1 MICFTRIPLKD
12 FIKKH
17 NPQEPKKE
25 TIENFEKEINN
36 LLENAPKQDDEEF
49 QKNEINKFLKN
60 TYGYDC
66 NTYKKVDSAIYVD
79 GEVRVLIEVKALNN
93 RNEFPK
99 NRENPISKAFCQ
111 MVLYFLEE
119 IEKEKNNSLKHTIIC
134 NAHEFFLFDCKDLLF
149 LKEDKRIKDFYK
161 KCAKKEGTDSSKPK
175 FYKDLEQYLQED
187 FQGELR
193 YTHFNLSNYDP
204 KELPLIYQV
213 LSQEVLLK
221 QRKTLDANTL
231 NKDFYE
237 ELLYILGLEE
247 QNDKGKI
254 LIKPSRTQN
263 SLSAALKKKYEN
275 LDDEE
280 VMALLIA
287 WNNRILFLR
296 LLESLLISFKHFE
309 KPFLT
314 TENFK
319 DFNALNTLF
328 FEVLAK
334 KNSERSLN
342 KEDKILEK
350 IPYLNSSLFDQTPL
364 ELKGHEIRLLEN
376 KKLELY
382 QNSVL
387 KKHENYQE
395 KKELPLLKY
404 LFEFLRLY
412 KFTTTPK
419 DIKDNTDTSESRLIN
434 PSVLGLVF
442 EKLNGY
448 KEGSFYTPS
457 FITSYM
463 CKESITPIVLD
474 KFNAIYQWDCEN
486 LKALREK
493 IDRNFSNE
501 KAKEYLNTLLTLRI
515 CDPAVGSGHFLVSAL
530 NEMVL
535 IAYELGLIASLYRHE
550 LRLENDEII
559 IHHAQTGEIF
569 NYKKP
574 HSENDPH
581 HQIQKELFELKKDII
596 ENCLFGVDINPN
608 SCEITK
614 LRLWI
619 ELLKYSYYIF
629 EKGKNTNNLET
640 LPNIDINIKCANSLV
655 SRFAL
660 KDKALLKTE
669 KNKNLEYYIA
679 EYKELVKIYKDPK
692 ILESLT
698 RPIKD
703 SNAVRK
709 YAKERLYQELAQ
721 NPNKDFKKALNDRIE
736 KIKEAFKLTLEPPQ
750 KELKFKKFLKEHL
763 ELYGKSIL
771 EEANDNGLELEAL
784 ALEKKMAHEG
794 LFHDYTPYPKLDKTD
809 KVVGLEH
816 FNRYVLTSYKDL
828 QDENERY
835 ANALEWRFEFPEVL
849 NDEGDFLGF
858 DCIIGNPPYIRQEHI
873 KDLKPLLQKQYQ
885 DFYNSTADI
894 YTYFFA
900 LAYHLLKEKG
910 FNAFITSNKYARAKY
925 GAKLRELLLKK
936 TTLVSYM
943 ELNALKVFESA
954 AVDTSIMSFI
964 KQTPPKESDFEYYE
978 PTPND
983 KDDLKSTPHLPMKQ
997 NALST
1002 ESFIFANAT
1011 LLDLRD
1017 KIESVG
1023 TPLKDWDIQINYGIK
1038 TGANEA
1044 FIIPTE
1050 KREEILKNCDDAQK
1064 DERGMSERERTK
1076 ELIKPILR
1084 GKDIK
1089 RYSYE
1094 WADLWVIIAKFG
1106 SHEFLEVEYPT
1117 IYNHLLQYKDQLEQ
1131 RGQCRYSRGPQNS
1144 NKPYPGQH
1152 HWLELDNNPKDSYL
1166 QDFEKEKIVYGEIV
1180 QEPRFYLDNG
1190 ECELGVFYAE
1200 ATSFIL
1206 TGEHLRYLL
1215 GMLHSKL
1222 ITFAFKTFYAGG
1234 GLGESGY
1241 RYKKAFI
1248 ERLPIPQITEKNQEL
1263 ADKITDGAKQILA
1276 LKAKDPKA
1284 NTQGLEK
1291 EIDALVYQLYH
1302 LTDEEIKT
1310 IENGQ

>member
-1 MICFTRIPLKD
+1 MIRFTRILLKD
-12 FIKKH
+12 FIKKY
-17 NPQEPKKE
+17 NPPTPTKE
-25 TIENFEKEINN
+25 TIENFEKEIKS
-36 LLENAPKQDDEEF
+36 LLENAPRQDDEEF
-49 QKNEINKFLKN
+49 QKNEINSFLKN
-60 TYGYDC
+60 AYDYRC
-66 NTYKKVDSAIYVD
+66 NTNKKVDSAIYVD
-79 GEVRVLIEVKALNN
+79 GEVQVLIEVKALNKKT
-93 RNEFPK
+93 EFPK
-99 NRENPISKAFCQ
+99 NKENPLSKAFCQ

-119 IEKEKNNSLKHTIIC
+119 REKEKNNSLKHTIIC

-149 LKEDKRIKDFYK
+149 LNDDKRIKKFYK
-161 KCAKKEGTDSSKPK
+161 NYAQKEGTDSSKPK
-175 FYKDLEQYLQED
+175 FYEDLEQYLKED

-193 YTHFNLSNYDP
+193 YTYFNLNDDF

-221 QRKTLDANTL
+221 QKKTLDANTL

-247 QNDKGKI
+247 QNEKGKT
-254 LIKPSRTQN
+254 LIKPSRTKN
-263 SLSAALKKKYEN
+263 SLSDALKKKYEN

-334 KNSERSLN
+334 KNNERLSEI

-350 IPYLNSSLFDQTPL
+350 IPYLNSSLFDKTPL
-364 ELKGHEIRLLEN
+364 ELKGHEIKLLDN
-376 KKLELY
+376 KKLEIY
-382 QNSVL
+382 KNSVL
-387 KKHENYQE
+387 KKHEDYQ
-395 KKELPLLKY
+395 KQKDLKPLPLLKY

-412 KFTTTPK
+412 DFTTTPK
-419 DIKDNTDTSESRLIN
+419 DIKDNQNTSESRLIN

-463 CKESITPIVLD
+463 CKESITTIVLD
-474 KFNAIYQWDCEN
+474 KFNAIYQWDCKDLE
-486 LKALREK
+486 ALRGK

-501 KAKEYLNTLLTLRI
+501 KAKEYLQLLLTLRI

-530 NEMVL
+530 NEMVW

-559 IHHAQTGEIF
+559 VHTPEDKIF
-569 NYKKP
+569 KYTIP

-581 HQIQKELFELKKDII
+581 HHIQKELFELKKDII

-640 LPNIDINIKCANSLV
+640 LPNIDINIKCANSLI
-655 SRFAL
+655 SRFNLNDDL
-660 KDKALLKTE
+660 KKIPNIK
-669 KNKNLEYYIA
+669 KKIQ
-679 EYKELVKIYKDPK
+679 EYKDLVAQYKDPNPLYPLNKQDLINK
-692 ILESLT
+692 IQDLKNTFSLT
-698 RPIKD
+698 LKD
-703 SNAVRK
+703 PKTKA
-709 YAKERLYQELAQ
+709 ELE
-721 NPNKDFKKALNDRIE
+721 KAIE
-736 KIKEAFKLTLEPPQ
+736 KHITNYNDFALDDKSLLTGLNYFIPSLFGTPKLSPKEEEEAFAS
-750 KELKFKKFLKEHL
+750 
-763 ELYGKSIL
+763 YGRIR
-771 EEANDNGLELEAL
+771 AL
-784 ALEKKMAHEG
+784 RK
-794 LFHDYTPYPKLDKTD
+794 KLDD
-809 KVVGLEH
+809 ALSGGEYH
-816 FNRYVLTSYKDL
+816 
-828 QDENERY
+828 
-835 ANALEWRFEFPEVL
+835 NAFEWRFEFPEVL
-849 NDEGDFLGF
+849 DDEGNFLGF

-885 DFYNSTADI
+885 DFYNSSSDI

-900 LAYHLLKEKG
+900 LAFNLLKEKG

-925 GAKLRELLLKK
+925 GAKLREWLLKK

-954 AVDTSIMSFI
+954 TVDTSIIHFI
-964 KQTPPKESDFEYYE
+964 KQPPLKESVFKYYE
-978 PTPND
+978 PTEND
-983 KDDLKSTPHLPMKQ
+983 KENLKNTPSLLMKQ
-997 NALST
+997 NALQT
-1002 ESFIFANAT
+1002 ESFIFANTT

-1017 KIESVG
+1017 KMEQSG
-1023 TPLKDWDIQINYGIK
+1023 TPLKDWGIQIYRGIL
-1038 TGANEA
+1038 TGCNEA

-1050 KREEILKNCDDAQK
+1050 KRDEILKNCDDAQK
-1064 DERGMSERERTK
+1064 DEKGMSERERTI

-1094 WADLWVIIAKFG
+1094 WADLWVIFIPWHFPNTG
-1106 SHEFLEVEYPT
+1106 SPKSMEKNEKDFSIHYPI
-1117 IYNHLLQYKDQLEQ
+1117 IYAHLLSHKDELLKRNKDETGKRYEWYCLQ
-1131 RGQCRYSRGPQNS
+1131 R
-1144 NKPYPGQH
+1144 
-1152 HWLELDNNPKDSYL
+1152 WAASYL

-1190 ECELGVFYAE
+1190 ECELGYFYAE

-1248 ERLPIPQITEKNQEL
+1248 ERLPIPQITPKNQEL
-1263 ADKITDGAKQILA
+1263 AHKITDCAEQILQA
-1276 LKAKDPKA
+1276 KAKDPKA
-1284 NTQGLEK
+1284 NTQELEK

-1310 IENGQ
+1310 IEDGQ

>member
-1 MICFTRIPLKD
+1 MMSFTRIPLKD
-12 FIKKH
+12 FIKKY
-17 NPQEPKKE
+17 NPQTPTKE
-25 TIENFEKEINN
+25 TIEDFEKEINS
-36 LLENAPKQDDEEF
+36 LLENAKRQDDEEF

-66 NTYKKVDSAIYVD
+66 NTRKKVDSAIRVD
-79 GEVRVLIEVKALNN
+79 GEVQVLIEVKALNKKT
-93 RNEFPK
+93 EFPK
-99 NRENPISKAFCQ
+99 NRENPLSKAFCQ

-149 LKEDKRIKDFYK
+149 LKEDKRIKKFYDNY
-161 KCAKKEGTDSSKPK
+161 AKKEGTDSSKPK

-187 FQGELR
+187 FQGELP
-193 YTHFNLSNYDP
+193 YTHFNLSSYDP

-213 LSQEVLLK
+213 LSHEVLLK

-247 QNDKGKI
+247 KNEKGKT
-254 LIKPSRTQN
+254 LIKPSCTQN
-263 SLSAALKKKYEN
+263 SLSDALKKKYKN

-309 KPFLT
+309 NEKPFLT
-314 TENFK
+314 TENFN

-334 KNSERSLN
+334 KNSERSLK
-342 KEDKILEK
+342 KEDEILQK
-350 IPYLNSSLFDQTPL
+350 IPYLNSSLFDKTPL
-364 ELKGHEIRLLEN
+364 ELKGHEIKLLDN
-376 KKLELY
+376 KKLEIY
-382 QNSVL
+382 KNSVL
-387 KKHENYQE
+387 KKHEDYQ
-395 KKELPLLKY
+395 KQKDLPLLKY
-404 LFEFLRLY
+404 LFAFLRLY
-412 KFTTTPK
+412 DFTTTPK
-419 DIKDNTDTSESRLIN
+419 DIKDNQNTSESGLIN

-474 KFNAIYQWDCEN
+474 KFNATYQWDCEN

-535 IAYELGLIASLYRHE
+535 IAYELGLIASLHRYE

-559 IHHAQTGEIF
+559 IHYTPTGEIF

-574 HSENDPH
+574 HRENDPH

-640 LPNIDINIKCANSLV
+640 LPNIDINIKCANSLI
-655 SRFAL
+655 SRFNLNDDL
-660 KDKALLKTE
+660 KKIPNIKQ
-669 KNKNLEYYIA
+669 KIQ
-679 EYKELVKIYKDPK
+679 EYKDLVAQYKDPNPLYPLNKADLINK
-692 ILESLT
+692 IQDLKNTFSLT
-698 RPIKD
+698 LKD
-703 SNAVRK
+703 PKTKA
-709 YAKERLYQELAQ
+709 ELE
-721 NPNKDFKKALNDRIE
+721 KAIE
-736 KIKEAFKLTLEPPQ
+736 KHIKKYNFFALDDKSLLDGLDYFIPSLFGTLKLSPKEEEEAFAS
-750 KELKFKKFLKEHL
+750 
-763 ELYGKSIL
+763 YGRIR
-771 EEANDNGLELEAL
+771 AL
-784 ALEKKMAHEG
+784 RK
-794 LFHDYTPYPKLDKTD
+794 KLDD
-809 KVVGLEH
+809 ALSGGEYH
-816 FNRYVLTSYKDL
+816 
-828 QDENERY
+828 
-835 ANALEWRFEFPEVL
+835 NAFEWRFEFPEVL
-849 NDEGDFLGF
+849 DDEGDFSGF

-873 KDLKPLLQKQYQ
+873 KDLKPLLEKQYQ

-900 LAYHLLKEKG
+900 LALNLLKEKG

-954 AVDTSIMSFI
+954 TVDTSIIHFI
-964 KQTPPKESDFEYYE
+964 KQTPPKESGFKYYE

-983 KDDLKSTPHLPMKQ
+983 KDDLKNTPSLLMKQ

-1023 TPLKDWDIQINYGIK
+1023 TPLKDWDIQIYRGIL

-1050 KREEILKNCDDAQK
+1050 KRDEILKNCDDLQK

-1094 WADLWVIIAKFG
+1094 WADLWVINTHNGYTSAFKSKIPPIDIAKYPATKAHLDAHYDTIATRCDQG
-1106 SHEFLEVEYPT
+1106 DTPYHLRNCAYLE
-1117 IYNHLLQYKDQLEQ
+1117 
-1131 RGQCRYSRGPQNS
+1131 
-1144 NKPYPGQH
+1144 
-1152 HWLELDNNPKDSYL
+1152 
-1166 QDFEKEKIVYGEIV
+1166 DFEKEKIVYGEIV

-1190 ECELGVFYAE
+1190 ECELGYFYAE

-1206 TGEHLRYLL
+1206 TGEHLHYLL

-1263 ADKITDGAKQILA
+1263 ADKITDCAERILKA
-1276 LKAKDPKA
+1276 KAKDPKA

-1291 EIDALVYQLYH
+1291 EIDALVYQLYN
-1302 LTDEEIKT
+1302 LTDEEIKI
-1310 IENGQ
+1310 IEDGQ

>member
-1 MICFTRIPLKD
+1 MIRFTRILLKD
-12 FIKKH
+12 FIKKY
-17 NPQEPKKE
+17 NPQTPTTE
-25 TIENFEKEINN
+25 TIENFEKEINS
-36 LLENAPKQDDEEF
+36 LLENAPRQDDEEF
-49 QKNEINKFLKN
+49 QKNEINSFLKN
-60 TYGYDC
+60 TYGYHC
-66 NTYKKVDSAIYVD
+66 NTKEEVDSAIYVD
-79 GEVRVLIEVKALNN
+79 GEVQVLIEVKALDKKT
-93 RNEFPK
+93 EFPK
-99 NRENPISKAFCQ
+99 NKENPLSKAFCQ
-111 MVLYFLEE
+111 MVSYFLEE
-119 IEKEKNNSLKHTIIC
+119 RKNNSLKHTIIC

-149 LKEDKRIKDFYK
+149 LNDKRIEKFYK
-161 KCAKKEGTDSSKPK
+161 NYAQKEGTDSSKPR
-175 FYKDLEQYLQED
+175 FYEDLEQYLKED

-193 YTHFNLSNYDP
+193 YTYFNLNDDF

-221 QRKTLDANTL
+221 QKKTLDANTL

-247 QNDKGKI
+247 QNEKGKT

-263 SLSAALKKKYEN
+263 SLSDALKKQYKN

-296 LLESLLISFKHFE
+296 LLESLLISFNHF
-309 KPFLT
+309 KDKDRFLT
-314 TENFK
+314 TDNFKDKDRFLTTDNFK

-334 KNSERSLN
+334 KNSERLPEI

-350 IPYLNSSLFDQTPL
+350 IPYLNSSLFDKTPL
-364 ELKGHEIRLLEN
+364 ESKGYEIKLLDN
-376 KKLELY
+376 KKLEIY
-382 QNSVL
+382 KNSVL

-395 KKELPLLKY
+395 KKELPLLEY
-404 LFEFLRLY
+404 LFEFLRVY
-412 KFTTTPK
+412 DFTTTPK
-419 DIKDNTDTSESRLIN
+419 DIKDNQNTSESRLIN

-474 KFNAIYQWDCEN
+474 KFNQTYNIECEN
-486 LKALREK
+486 LTELRNYFKNNYSYKENK
-493 IDRNFSNE
+493 R
-501 KAKEYLNTLLTLRI
+501 KEYLQLLLTLRI

-559 IHHAQTGEIF
+559 IHTPEDKVF
-569 NYKKP
+569 NYTIP

-629 EKGKNTNNLET
+629 EEGKNTNNLET
-640 LPNIDINIKCANSLV
+640 LPNIDINIKCANSLI
-655 SRFAL
+655 SRFNLNDDL
-660 KDKALLKTE
+660 KKIPNIK
-669 KNKNLEYYIA
+669 KKIQ
-679 EYKELVKIYKDPK
+679 EYKDLVAQYKDPNPLYPLNKQDLINK
-692 ILESLT
+692 IQDLKNTFSLT
-698 RPIKD
+698 LKD
-703 SNAVRK
+703 PKTKA
-709 YAKERLYQELAQ
+709 ELE
-721 NPNKDFKKALNDRIE
+721 KAIE
-736 KIKEAFKLTLEPPQ
+736 KHITNYNDFALDNKSLLDGLDMGVRVKNLFGTPKLSPKEEEEAFAS
-750 KELKFKKFLKEHL
+750 
-763 ELYGKSIL
+763 YGRIR
-771 EEANDNGLELEAL
+771 AL
-784 ALEKKMAHEG
+784 RK
-794 LFHDYTPYPKLDKTD
+794 KLDD
-809 KVVGLEH
+809 ALSGGEYH
-816 FNRYVLTSYKDL
+816 
-828 QDENERY
+828 
-835 ANALEWRFEFPEVL
+835 NAFEWRFEFPEVL
-849 NDEGDFLGF
+849 DDEGDFLGF

-885 DFYNSTADI
+885 DFYNSSSDI

-900 LAYHLLKEKG
+900 LALNLLKEKG
-910 FNAFITSNKYARAKY
+910 FSAFITSNKYARAKY

-954 AVDTSIMSFI
+954 TVDTSIIHFI
-964 KQTPPKESDFEYYE
+964 KQPPLKESVFNYYE

-983 KDDLKSTPHLPMKQ
+983 KDDLKNTPSLLMSQ
-997 NALST
+997 NALQT
-1002 ESFIFANAT
+1002 ESFIFANTT
-1011 LLDLRD
+1011 LLNLRD
-1017 KIESVG
+1017 KMEKSG
-1023 TPLKDWDIQINYGIK
+1023 TPLKDWGIQIYRGIL
-1038 TGANEA
+1038 TGCNEA

-1050 KREEILKNCDDAQK
+1050 KRDEILNACKTQ
-1064 DERGMSERERTK
+1064 EERERT
-1076 ELIKPILR
+1076 ERLIKPILR

-1094 WADLWVIIAKFG
+1094 WADLWVIDTHNGYTSAFKSKIPPIDIEKYPATKAHLD
-1106 SHEFLEVEYPT
+1106 SHWDTIVTRSDQGDTPYNLRNCAYLE
-1117 IYNHLLQYKDQLEQ
+1117 
-1131 RGQCRYSRGPQNS
+1131 
-1144 NKPYPGQH
+1144 
-1152 HWLELDNNPKDSYL
+1152 
-1166 QDFEKEKIVYGEIV
+1166 DFEKEKIVYPCIMAK
-1180 QEPRFYLDNG
+1180 EPCFVYEEKG
-1190 ECELGVFYAE
+1190 FYAPAPANIITGDKTE
-1200 ATSFIL
+1200 IKYL
-1206 TGEHLRYLL
+1206 TALL
-1215 GMLHSKL
+1215 NSKC
-1222 ITFAFKTFYAGG
+1222 IYFAMRKFYMGG
-1234 GLGESGY
+1234 GIEGEL
-1241 RYKKAFI
+1241 KTNNLEKI
-1248 ERLPIPQITEKNQEL
+1248 PIPKITTKNQEL
-1263 ADKITDGAKQILA
+1263 ADKITDCAERILKS
-1276 LKAKDPKA
+1276 KAKDPKA
-1284 NTQGLEK
+1284 NTQELEK
-1291 EIDALVYQLYH
+1291 EIDALVYQLYN

>member
-1 MICFTRIPLKD
+1 MIRFAHISLKD

-17 NPQEPKKE
+17 NPQTPTKE
-25 TIENFEKEINN
+25 TIENFEKEINS
-36 LLENAPKQDDEEF
+36 LLENAPRQDDEEF

-66 NTYKKVDSAIYVD
+66 NTRKKVDSAIRVD
-79 GEVRVLIEVKALNN
+79 GEVQVLIEVKALNKKT
-93 RNEFPK
+93 EFPK
-99 NRENPISKAFCQ
+99 NRENSLSKAFCQ

-149 LKEDKRIKDFYK
+149 LNDDKRIKKFYK
-161 KCAKKEGTDSSKPK
+161 NYAQKEGTDSSKPK

-193 YTHFNLSNYDP
+193 YTHFNLSDDF

-221 QRKTLDANTL
+221 QKKTLDANTL

-247 QNDKGKI
+247 QNEKGKI

-263 SLSAALKKKYEN
+263 SLSDALKKKYKN

-319 DFNALNTLF
+319 DFNDLNTLF

-334 KNSERSLN
+334 KNNERSLD
-342 KEDKILEK
+342 KEDKISGK

-364 ELKGHEIRLLEN
+364 ESNGHEIKLLDN
-376 KKLELY
+376 KKLEIY
-382 QNSVL
+382 KNSVL
-387 KKHENYQE
+387 KKDEKYQKE
-395 KKELPLLKY
+395 KELPLLKY
-404 LFEFLRLY
+404 LFAFLRAY
-412 KFTTTPK
+412 DFTTTPK
-419 DIKDNTDTSESRLIN
+419 DIKDNKNTSESRLIN

-474 KFNAIYQWDCEN
+474 KFNQTYKIECDK
-486 LKALREK
+486 LKELKNYLKSYKEDKR
-493 IDRNFSNE
+493 
-501 KAKEYLNTLLTLRI
+501 KEYLQLLLTLRV

-535 IAYELGLIASLYRHE
+535 VAYELGLIASLYACD
-550 LRLENDEII
+550 LKLENDEII
-559 IHHAQTGEIF
+559 IHYTPTGEIF

-581 HQIQKELFELKKDII
+581 HHIQKELFELKKSII

-629 EKGKNTNNLET
+629 EEGKNTNALET
-640 LPNIDINIKCANSLV
+640 LPNIDINIKCANSLIFNFPLN
-655 SRFAL
+655 SKLTIGQTLEFS
-660 KDKALLKTE
+660 
-669 KNKNLEYYIA
+669 KNLKAEIK
-679 EYKELVKIYKDPK
+679 EYKNSVMLYKEGLGEKTK
-692 ILESLT
+692 ILQNIAKLKSLIINYFIEQHQAKRHLKESLKAFISEYGDGIFDIST
-698 RPIKD
+698 AFGMEMLKIARHKENNYRFNPTLTKKQPSPIGVEA
-703 SNAVRK
+703 N
-709 YAKERLYQELAQ
+709 RLL
-721 NPNKDFKKALNDRIE
+721 I
-736 KIKEAFKLTLEPPQ
+736 KIKECYE
-750 KELKFKKFLKEHL
+750 
-763 ELYGKSIL
+763 IL
-771 EEANDNGLELEAL
+771 ENLKNSKA
-784 ALEKKMAHEG
+784 
-794 LFHDYTPYPKLDKTD
+794 F
-809 KVVGLEH
+809 
-816 FNRYVLTSYKDL
+816 
-828 QDENERY
+828 
-835 ANALEWRFEFPEVL
+835 EWRFEFPEVL
-849 NDEGDFLGF
+849 DDEGGFLGF

-873 KDLKPLLQKQYQ
+873 KDIKPLLEKQYQ

-910 FNAFITSNKYARAKY
+910 FSAFITSNKYARAKY
-925 GAKLRELLLKK
+925 GAKLREWLLKK

-954 AVDTSIMSFI
+954 TVDTSIMNFI
-964 KQTPPKESDFEYYE
+964 KQTPPKESDFKYYE

-983 KDDLKSTPHLPMKQ
+983 KDDLKSTPSLSMRQ

-1002 ESFIFANAT
+1002 ESFIFANTT

-1017 KIESVG
+1017 KMENIG
-1023 TPLKDWDIQINYGIK
+1023 TPLKDWGIQIYRGIL
-1038 TGANEA
+1038 TGCNEA

-1050 KREEILKNCDDAQK
+1050 KREEILNACKTQE
-1064 DERGMSERERTK
+1064 ERKRT
-1076 ELIKPILR
+1076 EALIKPILR

-1094 WADLWVIIAKFG
+1094 WAHLWVINTHNGYTSNLKSKIPPIDIEKYPATKAHLDSHWDTIATRCDQG
-1106 SHEFLEVEYPT
+1106 DTPYHLRNCAYLE
-1117 IYNHLLQYKDQLEQ
+1117 
-1131 RGQCRYSRGPQNS
+1131 
-1144 NKPYPGQH
+1144 
-1152 HWLELDNNPKDSYL
+1152 
-1166 QDFEKEKIVYGEIV
+1166 DFEKEKIVYPETSQGAYFVYENSGIFLEKTAFMIV
-1180 QEPRFYLDNG
+1180 SDAYNLK
-1190 ECELGVFYAE
+1190 L
-1200 ATSFIL
+1200 L
-1206 TGEHLRYLL
+1206 TALL
-1215 GMLHSKL
+1215 NSKL
-1222 ITFAFKTFYAGG
+1222 ITFYFKDFCGG
-1234 GLGESGY
+1234 CILGKSGY
-1241 RYKKAFI
+1241 QYNKHALEKI
-1248 ERLPIPQITEKNQEL
+1248 PIPQITEKNQEL
-1263 ADKITDGAKQILA
+1263 ADKITDCTKQILV
-1276 LKAKDPKA
+1276 LKEKDPKA
-1284 NTQGLEK
+1284 NTQRSEK
-1291 EIDALVYQLYH
+1291 EIDALVYQLYN
-1302 LTDEEIKT
+1302 LTDEEIKI
-1310 IENGQ
+1310 IEEGQ

>member
-1 MICFTRIPLKD
+1 MDYKKLDLPNTNYPNQEQLKAFETAFNAFLETNTQENENHHNDAFNDLLKGVFKYKVKPTKKIDSAILNDNDKVEVIIEFKALKNPNEFIKKGDLNVKALHESLLYYLTERKEGNNNLKRLILGTIKELYIIDANEFEIFNKDKEIENAFKDCHDKKGNDPRTKAFYDACQKRLNELDRSLKYHHIPLK
-12 FIKKH
+12 
-17 NPQEPKKE
+17 KE
-25 TIENFEKEINN
+25 N
-36 LLENAPKQDDEEF
+36 LA
-49 QKNEINKFLKN
+49 
-60 TYGYDC
+60 
-66 NTYKKVDSAIYVD
+66 
-79 GEVRVLIEVKALNN
+79 
-93 RNEFPK
+93 
-99 NRENPISKAFCQ
+99 
-111 MVLYFLEE
+111 
-119 IEKEKNNSLKHTIIC
+119 
-134 NAHEFFLFDCKDLLF
+134 
-149 LKEDKRIKDFYK
+149 
-161 KCAKKEGTDSSKPK
+161 
-175 FYKDLEQYLQED
+175 
-187 FQGELR
+187 
-193 YTHFNLSNYDP
+193 
-204 KELPLIYQV
+204 LIYQA
-213 LSQEVLLK
+213 LSPNFLLK
-221 QRKTLDANTL
+221 IPKYSDANTL

-247 QNDKGKI
+247 QNEKGKT
-254 LIKPSRTQN
+254 LIKPSHTQN
-263 SLSAALKKKYEN
+263 SLSYALKEQYKD

-319 DFNALNTLF
+319 DFNSLNTLF

-334 KNSERSLN
+334 KNSDRSQDTTKKN
-342 KEDKILEK
+342 KILEK
-350 IPYLNSSLFDQTPL
+350 IPYLNSSLFDQT
-364 ELKGHEIRLLEN
+364 LLESKGYKIRSLDN
-376 KKLELY
+376 EPLKIYPK
-382 QNSVL
+382 SVL
-387 KKHENYQE
+387 KKHEEYQE
-395 KKELPLLKY
+395 QKDLPLLKY
-404 LFEFLRLY
+404 LFEFLRVY
-412 KFTTTPK
+412 DFTTTPK
-419 DIKDNTDTSESRLIN
+419 DIKDNQNNSESRLIN

-463 CKESITPIVLD
+463 CKESITPIVRD
-474 KFNAIYQWDCEN
+474 KFNAIYQWDCKDLE
-486 LKALREK
+486 ALREK

-501 KAKEYLNTLLTLRI
+501 KAKEYLQLLLTLRI

-530 NEMVL
+530 NEMVW
-535 IAYELGLIASLYRHE
+535 IAYKLGLIASLYRYD

-559 IHHAQTGEIF
+559 IHTPEDKVF
-569 NYKKP
+569 NYTIP

-581 HQIQKELFELKKDII
+581 HQIQKELFNLKKDII

-629 EKGKNTNNLET
+629 EEDKNTNNLET
-640 LPNIDINIKCANSLV
+640 LPNIDINIKCGNSLI

-692 ILESLT
+692 ILETLT
-698 RPIKD
+698 HPIKD

-809 KVVGLEH
+809 KVVGIEH

-849 NDEGDFLGF
+849 DDEGNFLGF

-873 KDLKPLLQKQYQ
+873 KDLKPLLEKQYQ
-885 DFYNSTADI
+885 DFYNSSSDI

-900 LAYHLLKEKG
+900 LAFNLLKEKG

-936 TTLVSYM
+936 TTIASYM

-954 AVDTSIMSFI
+954 TVDTSIIHFI
-964 KQTPPKESDFEYYE
+964 KQAPLKESVFKYYE
-978 PTPND
+978 PTQND
-983 KDDLKSTPHLPMKQ
+983 KDDLKNTPSLLMRQ
-997 NALST
+997 NALSI
-1002 ESFIFANAT
+1002 ESFIFANTT

-1017 KIESVG
+1017 KMENIG
-1023 TPLKDWDIQINYGIK
+1023 TPLKDWGIQIYRGIL
-1038 TGANEA
+1038 TGCNEA

-1050 KREEILKNCDDAQK
+1050 KRDEILKNCDDAQK
-1064 DERGMSERERTK
+1064 DEKGMSERERTI

-1094 WADLWVIIAKFG
+1094 WADLWVINTHNGYTSAFKSKIPPIDIEK
-1106 SHEFLEVEYPT
+1106 YPT
-1117 IYNHLLQYKDQLEQ
+1117 IKAHLDSHYDAIVTRSDQGDTPYNLRNCAYLE
-1131 RGQCRYSRGPQNS
+1131 
-1144 NKPYPGQH
+1144 
-1152 HWLELDNNPKDSYL
+1152 
-1166 QDFEKEKIVYGEIV
+1166 DFEKEKIVYGEIV

-1190 ECELGVFYAE
+1190 ECELGGFYAE

-1206 TGEHLRYLL
+1206 TGEHLHYLL

-1248 ERLPIPQITEKNQEL
+1248 ERLPIPKITEKNQEL
-1263 ADKITDGAKQILA
+1263 ADKITDYADKILKSKEQA
-1276 LKAKDPKA
+1276 PKA
-1284 NTQGLEK
+1284 NTQELEK
-1291 EIDALVYQLYH
+1291 EIDALVYQLYN
-1302 LTDEEIKT
+1302 LTDEEIKI
-1310 IENGQ
+1310 IEDGQ

>member
-1 MICFTRIPLKD
+1 MDYKKLDLPNTNHPNQEQLKDFETAFNAFLETNQQENEDHHKDAFNDLLKGVFKYKVKPTKKIDSAILNDNNKVEVIIEFKALKNPNEFIKKGDLNVKALHESLLYYLIERKEGNNNLKRLILGTIKELYIIDANEFEVFNKDKEIQKAFEDCHDKKGNDPRTKAFYDACQKRLNELDRSLKYHHIPLK
-12 FIKKH
+12 
-17 NPQEPKKE
+17 KE
-25 TIENFEKEINN
+25 N
-36 LLENAPKQDDEEF
+36 LA
-49 QKNEINKFLKN
+49 
-60 TYGYDC
+60 
-66 NTYKKVDSAIYVD
+66 
-79 GEVRVLIEVKALNN
+79 
-93 RNEFPK
+93 
-99 NRENPISKAFCQ
+99 
-111 MVLYFLEE
+111 
-119 IEKEKNNSLKHTIIC
+119 
-134 NAHEFFLFDCKDLLF
+134 
-149 LKEDKRIKDFYK
+149 
-161 KCAKKEGTDSSKPK
+161 
-175 FYKDLEQYLQED
+175 
-187 FQGELR
+187 
-193 YTHFNLSNYDP
+193 
-204 KELPLIYQV
+204 LIYQA
-213 LSQEVLLK
+213 LSPNFLLK
-221 QRKTLDANTL
+221 IPKYSDANTL

-247 QNDKGKI
+247 QNEKGKT

-263 SLSAALKKKYEN
+263 SLSDALKKQYKN

-296 LLESLLISFKHFE
+296 LLESLLISFNHFE
-309 KPFLT
+309 NPFLT
-314 TENFK
+314 TENFE

-350 IPYLNSSLFDQTPL
+350 IPYLNSSLFDKTPL
-364 ELKGHEIRLLEN
+364 ELKGYEIKLLNN
-376 KKLELY
+376 KPLEIY
-382 QNSVL
+382 PKSVL
-387 KKHENYQE
+387 KKHEEYQE
-395 KKELPLLKY
+395 YKDLPLLKY
-404 LFEFLRLY
+404 LFEFLRVY
-412 KFTTTPK
+412 DFTTTPK
-419 DIKDNTDTSESRLIN
+419 DIKDNQNNSESRLIN

-474 KFNAIYQWDCEN
+474 KFNQTYNIECEN
-486 LKALREK
+486 LTELKNYLQNSYKEDKR
-493 IDRNFSNE
+493 
-501 KAKEYLNTLLTLRI
+501 KEYLNTLLSLRI

-535 IAYELGLIASLYRHE
+535 IAYELGLVASLYRCD

-559 IHHAQTGEIF
+559 IHTPKTPHTPEDKVFKYTI
-569 NYKKP
+569 P

-629 EKGKNTNNLET
+629 EEGKNTNNLET
-640 LPNIDINIKCANSLV
+640 LPNIDINIKCANSLI
-655 SRFAL
+655 SRFNLNDDL
-660 KDKALLKTE
+660 KKIPNIK
-669 KNKNLEYYIA
+669 KKIQ
-679 EYKELVKIYKDPK
+679 EYKDLVAQYKDPNPLYPLNKQDLINK
-692 ILESLT
+692 IQDLKNTFSLT
-698 RPIKD
+698 LKD
-703 SNAVRK
+703 PKTKA
-709 YAKERLYQELAQ
+709 ELE
-721 NPNKDFKKALNDRIE
+721 KAIE
-736 KIKEAFKLTLEPPQ
+736 KHITNYNDFALDDKSLLTGLNYFIPSLFGTPKLSPKEEEEAFAS
-750 KELKFKKFLKEHL
+750 
-763 ELYGKSIL
+763 YGRIR
-771 EEANDNGLELEAL
+771 AL
-784 ALEKKMAHEG
+784 RK
-794 LFHDYTPYPKLDKTD
+794 KLDD
-809 KVVGLEH
+809 ALSGGEYH
-816 FNRYVLTSYKDL
+816 
-828 QDENERY
+828 
-835 ANALEWRFEFPEVL
+835 NAFEWRFEFPEVL
-849 NDEGDFLGF
+849 DDEGNFLGF

-873 KDLKPLLQKQYQ
+873 KDLKPLLQKQYY
-885 DFYNSTADI
+885 DFYNSSSDI

-900 LAYHLLKEKG
+900 LAFNLLKEKG
-910 FNAFITSNKYARAKY
+910 FSAFITSNKYARAKY

-936 TTLVSYM
+936 TTIVSYM

-954 AVDTSIMSFI
+954 TVDTSIIHFI
-964 KQTPPKESDFEYYE
+964 KQPPLKESVFKYYE
-978 PTPND
+978 PIEND
-983 KDDLKSTPHLPMKQ
+983 KENLKNTPSLLMRQ

-1002 ESFIFANAT
+1002 ESFIFADTT
-1011 LLDLRD
+1011 LLNLRD
-1017 KIESVG
+1017 KMENIG
-1023 TPLKDWDIQINYGIK
+1023 TLLKDWDIQINYGIK

-1050 KREEILKNCDDAQK
+1050 KRDEILKNCDDTQK

-1094 WADLWVIIAKFG
+1094 WADLWVINTHNGYTSAFKSKIPPIDIEKYPAIKAHLD
-1106 SHEFLEVEYPT
+1106 SHYDAIVTRSDQGDTPYHLRNCAYLE
-1117 IYNHLLQYKDQLEQ
+1117 
-1131 RGQCRYSRGPQNS
+1131 
-1144 NKPYPGQH
+1144 
-1152 HWLELDNNPKDSYL
+1152 
-1166 QDFEKEKIVYGEIV
+1166 DFEKEKIVYGEIV

-1248 ERLPIPQITEKNQEL
+1248 ERLPIPKITEKNQEL
-1263 ADKITDGAKQILA
+1263 ADKITDYAERILK

-1284 NTQGLEK
+1284 NTQELEK
-1291 EIDALVYQLYH
+1291 EIDALVYQLYN

-1310 IENGQ
+1310 IEDGQ

>member
-1 MICFTRIPLKD
+1 MIFTRIPLKD

-25 TIENFEKEINN
+25 TIENFEKEINS
-36 LLENAPKQDDEEF
+36 LLENAPKRNDEEF
-49 QKNEINKFLKN
+49 QKNEINKFLGK
-60 TYGYDC
+60 TYGYNC
-66 NTYKKVDSAIYVD
+66 NTDEKVDSAIYVD
-79 GEVRVLIEVKALNN
+79 EKAWVLIEVKALANKT
-93 RNEFPK
+93 EFPK
-99 NRENPISKAFCQ
+99 NRENPLSKAFCQ
-111 MVLYFLEE
+111 MVLYFLKET
-119 IEKEKNNSLKHTIIC
+119 EKNNSLKHAIIC
-134 NAHEFFLFDCKDLLF
+134 NMHEFFLFDCKDLLS
-149 LKEDKRIKDFYK
+149 LLEKNQRITKFYK
-161 KCAKKEGTDSSKPK
+161 DCTKKEGTDPSKPK
-175 FYKDLEQYLQED
+175 FYKDLEQYLKTD
-187 FQGELR
+187 FKGELS
-193 YTHFNLSNYDP
+193 YTYFNLSEDNP

-213 LSQEVLLK
+213 LSHEVLLK

-254 LIKPSRTQN
+254 LIKPSHTKN
-263 SLSAALKKKYEN
+263 SLSDALKKCYNN

-319 DFNALNTLF
+319 DFNALNNLF

-334 KNSERSLN
+334 KNNERSLE
-342 KEDKILEK
+342 KEDKILGK
-350 IPYLNSSLFDQTPL
+350 IPYLNSSLFDKTPL
-364 ELKGHEIRLLEN
+364 ESNGHEIKSLDNDALEIHS
-376 KKLELY
+376 K
-382 QNSVL
+382 SVL
-387 KKHENYQE
+387 KKDENYQKE
-395 KKELPLLKY
+395 KDLPLLKY
-404 LFEFLRLY
+404 LFEFLRVY
-412 KFTTTPK
+412 DFTTTPK
-419 DIKDNTDTSESRLIN
+419 DIKDNTNTSESRLIN

-463 CKESITPIVLD
+463 CKESIRQVVLD
-474 KFNAIYQWDCEN
+474 KFNQKYKIECEKLEE
-486 LKALREK
+486 LKNYLK
-493 IDRNFSNE
+493 NE
-501 KAKEYLNTLLTLRI
+501 SYKEDKRKEYLQFLLTLRV

-530 NEMVL
+530 NEMVW
-535 IAYELGLIASLYRHE
+535 IAYELGLIASLHRYD
-550 LRLENDEII
+550 LKLENDEII
-559 IHHAQTGEIF
+559 IHYTPTGEIF

-581 HQIQKELFELKKDII
+581 HQIQKELFELKKSII

-629 EKGKNTNNLET
+629 EEGKNTNALET
-640 LPNIDINIKCANSLV
+640 LPNIDINIKCANSLI
-655 SRFAL
+655 SRFNLHDDL
-660 KDKALLKTE
+660 KKIPNIKQ
-669 KNKNLEYYIA
+669 KIQ
-679 EYKELVKIYKDPK
+679 EYKDLVAQYKDPNPLYPLNKADLINK
-692 ILESLT
+692 IQDLKNTFSLT
-698 RPIKD
+698 LKD
-703 SNAVRK
+703 PKTKA
-709 YAKERLYQELAQ
+709 ELE
-721 NPNKDFKKALNDRIE
+721 KAIE
-736 KIKEAFKLTLEPPQ
+736 KHIKKYNDFALDDKSLLDGLNYFIPNLFGTPKLSPKEEEEAFAS
-750 KELKFKKFLKEHL
+750 
-763 ELYGKSIL
+763 YGRIR
-771 EEANDNGLELEAL
+771 AL
-784 ALEKKMAHEG
+784 RK
-794 LFHDYTPYPKLDKTD
+794 KLDDTLS
-809 KVVGLEH
+809 GGEYH
-816 FNRYVLTSYKDL
+816 
-828 QDENERY
+828 
-835 ANALEWRFEFPEVL
+835 NAFEWRFEFHEVL

-873 KDLKPLLQKQYQ
+873 KDIKPLLEKQYQ
-885 DFYNSTADI
+885 DFYTSTADL

-910 FNAFITSNKYARAKY
+910 FSAFITSNKYARTQY

-954 AVDTSIMSFI
+954 TVDTSIMSFI
-964 KQTPPKESDFEYYE
+964 KQTPSKESVFNYYE
-978 PTPND
+978 PTPDDQN
-983 KDDLKSTPHLPMKQ
+983 DLKKTRPLPMRQ

-1002 ESFIFANAT
+1002 ESFIFANPT

-1017 KIESVG
+1017 KMEGIG
-1023 TPLKDWDIQINYGIK
+1023 TPLKDWDIQINCGIK

-1050 KREEILKNCDDAQK
+1050 KREEILNACKTQ
-1064 DERGMSERERTK
+1064 EERERT
-1076 ELIKPILR
+1076 EALIKPILR

-1094 WADLWVIIAKFG
+1094 WADLWLINTHNGYTSALKSKIPPIDIAKYPATKAHLDAHWDTIATRSDQG
-1106 SHEFLEVEYPT
+1106 DTPYHLRNCAYLE
-1117 IYNHLLQYKDQLEQ
+1117 
-1131 RGQCRYSRGPQNS
+1131 
-1144 NKPYPGQH
+1144 
-1152 HWLELDNNPKDSYL
+1152 
-1166 QDFEKEKIVYGEIV
+1166 DFEKEKIVYGEIV

-1190 ECELGVFYAE
+1190 ECELGYFYAE

-1248 ERLPIPQITEKNQEL
+1248 ERLPIPKITSKNQEL
-1263 ADKITDGAKQILA
+1263 AYKTTDCTKQILT
-1276 LKAKDPKA
+1276 LKEKDPKA
-1284 NTQGLEK
+1284 NTLELEK
-1291 EIDALVYQLYH
+1291 EIDALVYQLYN
-1302 LTDEEIKT
+1302 LTDEEIKI

>member
-1 MICFTRIPLKD
+1 MDYKKLDLPNTNYPNKEQLKAFETAFNAFLETNQQENENHHND
-12 FIKKH
+12 AFNDLLKSVFKYKVKPTKKIDSAILNENNKVEVIIEFKALKNPNEFIKKGDLNVKAFH
-17 NPQEPKKE
+17 ESLLYYLTERKE
-25 TIENFEKEINN
+25 GNNN
-36 LLENAPKQDDEEF
+36 LKH
-49 QKNEINKFLKN
+49 
-60 TYGYDC
+60 
-66 NTYKKVDSAIYVD
+66 
-79 GEVRVLIEVKALNN
+79 LILATIKELYIIDA
-93 RNEFPK
+93 NEFEIFNK
-99 NRENPISKAFCQ
+99 DK
-111 MVLYFLEE
+111 E
-119 IEKEKNNSLKHTIIC
+119 IEKAFKNCHDRKGNDTRTKAFYDACQKRLNELDHSLKYHHIS
-134 NAHEFFLFDCKDLLF
+134 L
-149 LKEDKRIKDFYK
+149 
-161 KCAKKEGTDSSKPK
+161 KKE
-175 FYKDLEQYLQED
+175 
-187 FQGELR
+187 
-193 YTHFNLSNYDP
+193 NLA
-204 KELPLIYQV
+204 LIYQA
-213 LSQEVLLK
+213 LSPNFLLK
-221 QRKTLDANTL
+221 IPKYSDANTL

-247 QNDKGKI
+247 QNNKGKI

-263 SLSAALKKKYEN
+263 SLSAALKDSYKN

-296 LLESLLISFKHFE
+296 LLESLLISFGHFRHFGHF
-309 KPFLT
+309 KKSFLT

-350 IPYLNSSLFDQTPL
+350 IPYLNSSLFDKTPL
-364 ELKGHEIRLLEN
+364 ELKGHEIKLLDN
-376 KKLELY
+376 KKLEIY
-382 QNSVL
+382 KNSVL
-387 KKHENYQE
+387 KKHEDYQKE
-395 KKELPLLKY
+395 KDLPLLKY

-486 LKALREK
+486 LKALKGK

-501 KAKEYLNTLLTLRI
+501 KAKEYLQLLLTLRV

-530 NEMVL
+530 NEMVW
-535 IAYELGLIASLYRHE
+535 IAYELGLIASLYRYK
-550 LRLENDEII
+550 LKLENDEII
-559 IHHAQTGEIF
+559 IHTPENKIF
-569 NYKKP
+569 NYTIP

-581 HQIQKELFELKKDII
+581 HHIQKELFELKKSII

-640 LPNIDINIKCANSLV
+640 LPNIDINIKCANSLI
-655 SRFAL
+655 SRFNLNDDL
-660 KDKALLKTE
+660 KKIPNIKQ
-669 KNKNLEYYIA
+669 KIQ
-679 EYKELVKIYKDPK
+679 EYKDLVAQYKDPNPLYPLNKQDLINK
-692 ILESLT
+692 IQDLKNTFSLT
-698 RPIKD
+698 LKD
-703 SNAVRK
+703 PKTKA
-709 YAKERLYQELAQ
+709 ELE
-721 NPNKDFKKALNDRIE
+721 KAIE
-736 KIKEAFKLTLEPPQ
+736 KHIKKYNFFALDDKSLLDGLDYFIPSLFGTPKLSPKEEEEAFAS
-750 KELKFKKFLKEHL
+750 
-763 ELYGKSIL
+763 YGRIR
-771 EEANDNGLELEAL
+771 AL
-784 ALEKKMAHEG
+784 RK
-794 LFHDYTPYPKLDKTD
+794 KLDD
-809 KVVGLEH
+809 ALSGGEYH
-816 FNRYVLTSYKDL
+816 
-828 QDENERY
+828 
-835 ANALEWRFEFPEVL
+835 NAFEWRFEFPEVL
-849 NDEGDFLGF
+849 DDEGDFLGF

-900 LAYHLLKEKG
+900 LSFHLLKENG
-910 FNAFITSNKYARAKY
+910 FSAFITSNKYARAKY
-925 GAKLRELLLKK
+925 GAKLREWLLKK

-943 ELNALKVFESA
+943 ELNALKVFESV

-964 KQTPPKESDFEYYE
+964 KQTPPKENSFNYYE

-983 KDDLKSTPHLPMKQ
+983 KDDLKSTPSLSMKQ

-1011 LLDLRD
+1011 LLALRD
-1017 KIESVG
+1017 KMESVG

-1044 FIIPTE
+1044 FIITTE
-1050 KREEILKNCDDAQK
+1050 KREEILNACKTQ
-1064 DERGMSERERTK
+1064 EERERT
-1076 ELIKPILR
+1076 EALIKPILR

-1094 WADLWVIIAKFG
+1094 WVHLWVINTHNGYTSNLKSKIPPIDIEKYPALKSHLDSHYDTIATRSDQG
-1106 SHEFLEVEYPT
+1106 DTPYHLRNCAYLE
-1117 IYNHLLQYKDQLEQ
+1117 
-1131 RGQCRYSRGPQNS
+1131 
-1144 NKPYPGQH
+1144 
-1152 HWLELDNNPKDSYL
+1152 
-1166 QDFEKEKIVYGEIV
+1166 DFEKEKIVYPCIMAK
-1180 QEPRFYLDNG
+1180 EPCFVYEEKG
-1190 ECELGVFYAE
+1190 FYAP
-1200 ATSFIL
+1200 APANII
-1206 TGEHLRYLL
+1206 TGDKIEIKYITALL
-1215 GMLHSKL
+1215 NSKC
-1222 ITFAFKTFYAGG
+1222 IYFAMRKFYMGG
-1234 GLGESGY
+1234 GIEGEL
-1241 RYKKAFI
+1241 KTNNLEKI
-1248 ERLPIPQITEKNQEL
+1248 PIPKITPQNQKL
-1263 ADKITDGAKQILA
+1263 ADKITDGAKAILEA
-1276 LKAKDPKA
+1276 KEKDPKA

-1291 EIDALVYQLYH
+1291 EIDALVYQLYN
-1302 LTDEEIKT
+1302 LTDEEIKI
-1310 IENGQ
+1310 IEDGQ

>member
-1 MICFTRIPLKD
+1 MDYKKLDLPNTNYPNQEQLEAFETAFNAFLKTNPQENENHQNDAFNDLLKGVFKYKVKPTKRIDSAILNDNDKVEVIIEFKALKNPNEFIKKGDLNVKALHESLFYYLIERKNGNNNLKHLILATIKELYIIDANEFEVFNKDKEIQKAFENCHDKKGNNPRTKAFYDACQKRLNELDRSLKYHHIPLK
-12 FIKKH
+12 
-17 NPQEPKKE
+17 KE
-25 TIENFEKEINN
+25 N
-36 LLENAPKQDDEEF
+36 LAP
-49 QKNEINKFLKN
+49 
-60 TYGYDC
+60 
-66 NTYKKVDSAIYVD
+66 
-79 GEVRVLIEVKALNN
+79 
-93 RNEFPK
+93 
-99 NRENPISKAFCQ
+99 
-111 MVLYFLEE
+111 
-119 IEKEKNNSLKHTIIC
+119 
-134 NAHEFFLFDCKDLLF
+134 
-149 LKEDKRIKDFYK
+149 
-161 KCAKKEGTDSSKPK
+161 
-175 FYKDLEQYLQED
+175 
-187 FQGELR
+187 
-193 YTHFNLSNYDP
+193 
-204 KELPLIYQV
+204 IYQA
-213 LSQEVLLK
+213 LSPNFLLK
-221 QRKTLDANTL
+221 IPKYSDANTL

-254 LIKPSRTQN
+254 LIKQSRTKN
-263 SLSAALKKKYEN
+263 SLSAALKASYNN

-296 LLESLLISFKHFE
+296 LLESLLISFEHFNKE
-309 KPFLT
+309 SFLT

-334 KNSERSLN
+334 KNSERSKEI

-350 IPYLNSSLFDQTPL
+350 IPYLNSSLFDKTPL
-364 ELKGHEIRLLEN
+364 ELKGYEIKLLNN
-376 KKLELY
+376 KPLEIY
-382 QNSVL
+382 PKSVL
-387 KKHENYQE
+387 KKYEDYQKE
-395 KKELPLLKY
+395 KDLPLLKY
-404 LFEFLRLY
+404 LFEFLRVY
-412 KFTTTPK
+412 DFTTTPK
-419 DIKDNTDTSESRLIN
+419 DIKDNQNKRESCLIN

-463 CKESITPIVLD
+463 CKESITTIVLD

-501 KAKEYLNTLLTLRI
+501 KAKEYLQLLLTLRV

-530 NEMVL
+530 NEMVWV
-535 IAYELGLIASLYRHE
+535 AYELGLIASLYRHE
-550 LRLENDEII
+550 LKLENDEII
-559 IHHAQTGEIF
+559 IHTPENKVFKYTI
-569 NYKKP
+569 P

-596 ENCLFGVDINPN
+596 ENCLFDVDINPN

-629 EKGKNTNNLET
+629 EENKNTNALET
-640 LPNIDINIKCANSLV
+640 LPNIDINIKCGNSLIFNFPLN
-655 SRFAL
+655 SKLTIGQTLEFS
-660 KDKALLKTE
+660 
-669 KNKNLEYYIA
+669 KNLKAEIK
-679 EYKELVKIYKDPK
+679 EYKNSVMFYKEGLGEKAK
-692 ILESLT
+692 ILQNIAKLKSLIINYFIEQHQAKRHLKESLKAFISEYGDGIFDLST
-698 RPIKD
+698 AFGMEMLKIARHKDNNYKFNPTLTKKQPSPIGVEA
-703 SNAVRK
+703 N
-709 YAKERLYQELAQ
+709 RLL
-721 NPNKDFKKALNDRIE
+721 I
-736 KIKEAFKLTLEPPQ
+736 KIKECYETLEN
-750 KELKFKKFLKEHL
+750 LKN
-763 ELYGKSIL
+763 S
-771 EEANDNGLELEAL
+771 
-784 ALEKKMAHEG
+784 
-794 LFHDYTPYPKLDKTD
+794 KT
-809 KVVGLEH
+809 
-816 FNRYVLTSYKDL
+816 
-828 QDENERY
+828 
-835 ANALEWRFEFPEVL
+835 LEWRFEFPEVL
-849 NDEGDFLGF
+849 DDEGNFLGF
-858 DCIIGNPPYIRQEHI
+858 DCIIGNPPYIRQEQI
-873 KDLKPLLQKQYQ
+873 REIKPLLQKQYQ

-900 LAYHLLKEKG
+900 LSYHLLRDKG

-954 AVDTSIMSFI
+954 TVDTSIMSFI
-964 KQTPPKESDFEYYE
+964 KQTPPKESEFNYYE
-978 PTPND
+978 PTEND
-983 KDDLKSTPHLPMKQ
+983 KENLKNTPSLLMRQ

-1017 KIESVG
+1017 KMESVG

-1044 FIIPTE
+1044 FIITTE
-1050 KREEILKNCDDAQK
+1050 KREEILNACKTQE
-1064 DERGMSERERTK
+1064 ERKRT
-1076 ELIKPILR
+1076 ETLIKPILR

-1094 WADLWVIIAKFG
+1094 WADLWVINTHNGYTSNLKFKIPPIDIEKYPAIKAHLNSHWDTIATRSDQG
-1106 SHEFLEVEYPT
+1106 DTPYHLRNCAYLE
-1117 IYNHLLQYKDQLEQ
+1117 
-1131 RGQCRYSRGPQNS
+1131 
-1144 NKPYPGQH
+1144 
-1152 HWLELDNNPKDSYL
+1152 
-1166 QDFEKEKIVYGEIV
+1166 DFEKEKIVYGEIV

-1190 ECELGVFYAE
+1190 ECGLGYFYAE

-1206 TGEHLRYLL
+1206 TGEHLHYLL

-1263 ADKITDGAKQILA
+1263 ADKIIALVDKILQI
-1276 LKAKDPKA
+1276 KEKDPKA

-1291 EIDALVYQLYH
+1291 EIDALVYQLYN
-1302 LTDEEIKT
+1302 LTDEEIKI
-1310 IENGQ
+1310 IEERQ

>member
-1 MICFTRIPLKD
+1 MIKFAHIPLKD
-12 FIKKH
+12 FIKKY

-25 TIENFEKEINN
+25 TIENFEKEINS
-36 LLENAPKQDDEEF
+36 LLENAPRQDDEEF

-60 TYGYDC
+60 AYGYDC
-66 NTYKKVDSAIYVD
+66 NTNKKVDSTIYVD
-79 GEVRVLIEVKALNN
+79 GEVRVLIEVKALDKKT
-93 RNEFPK
+93 EFPK
-99 NRENPISKAFCQ
+99 DRKNPLSKAFCQ

-119 IEKEKNNSLKHTIIC
+119 IEKEKNNSLKHAIIC

-149 LKEDKRIKDFYK
+149 LKEDKRIKKFYENY
-161 KCAKKEGTDSSKPK
+161 AKKEGTDSSKPK
-175 FYKDLEQYLQED
+175 FYKDLEQYLQKD

-193 YTHFNLSNYDP
+193 YTHFNLSSYDP
-204 KELPLIYQV
+204 KELIYQV
-213 LSQEVLLK
+213 LSHEVLLK
-221 QRKTLDANTL
+221 QRKTLDSNTL

-263 SLSAALKKKYEN
+263 SLSDALKKAYTN

-296 LLESLLISFKHFE
+296 LLESLLISFRHFDE
-309 KPFLT
+309 KSFLT
-314 TENFK
+314 TDNFK

-334 KNSERSLN
+334 KNNERLKEI
-342 KEDKILEK
+342 KEDKILGK
-350 IPYLNSSLFDQTPL
+350 IPYLNSSLFDKTPL
-364 ELKGHEIRLLEN
+364 ELKGHEIKWLDNYSLEIYP
-376 KKLELY
+376 K
-382 QNSVL
+382 SVL
-387 KKHENYQE
+387 KKHKDYQ
-395 KKELPLLKY
+395 KDLKDLPLLEY
-404 LFEFLRLY
+404 LFDFLRLY
-412 KFTTTPK
+412 DFTTTPK
-419 DIKDNTDTSESRLIN
+419 DIKDNQNTSESRLIN

-463 CKESITPIVLD
+463 CSESITPIVLD
-474 KFNAIYQWDCEN
+474 KFNQKIEREDLKCEN
-486 LKALREK
+486 LKELKNYLKNSHKENKR
-493 IDRNFSNE
+493 
-501 KAKEYLNTLLTLRI
+501 KEYLQLLLTLRV

-535 IAYELGLIASLYRHE
+535 IAFKLGLIASLYACD
-550 LRLENDEII
+550 LKLENDEII
-559 IHHAQTGEIF
+559 IQHTQTGEIF

-581 HQIQKELFELKKDII
+581 HQIQKELFELKKSII

-629 EKGKNTNNLET
+629 EEGKNTNALET
-640 LPNIDINIKCANSLV
+640 LPNIDINIKCANSLI
-655 SRFAL
+655 SRFNLNDDL
-660 KDKALLKTE
+660 KKIPNIK
-669 KNKNLEYYIA
+669 KKIQ
-679 EYKELVKIYKDPK
+679 EYKDLVAQYKDPNPLYPLNKTDLINK
-692 ILESLT
+692 IQDLKNTFSITLKDPKTKAELE
-698 RPIKD
+698 
-703 SNAVRK
+703 
-709 YAKERLYQELAQ
+709 
-721 NPNKDFKKALNDRIE
+721 KAIE
-736 KIKEAFKLTLEPPQ
+736 KHIKKYNFFALDDKSLLDGLDYFIPSLFGTLKLSPKEEEEAFAS
-750 KELKFKKFLKEHL
+750 
-763 ELYGKSIL
+763 YGRIR
-771 EEANDNGLELEAL
+771 AL
-784 ALEKKMAHEG
+784 RK
-794 LFHDYTPYPKLDKTD
+794 KLDD
-809 KVVGLEH
+809 ALSGRE
-816 FNRYVLTSYKDL
+816 Y
-828 QDENERY
+828 Q
-835 ANALEWRFEFPEVL
+835 NAFEWHFEFPEVL
-849 NDEGDFLGF
+849 DDEGGFLGF
-858 DCIIGNPPYIRQEHI
+858 DCIIGNPPYIRQEQI
-873 KDLKPLLQKQYQ
+873 KDLKPLLEKQYQ

-900 LAYHLLKEKG
+900 LSYHLLKEKG

-925 GAKLRELLLKK
+925 GTKLRELLLKK
-936 TTLVSYM
+936 TTIVSYM

-954 AVDTSIMSFI
+954 AVDTSIMNFI
-964 KQTPPKESDFEYYE
+964 KQTPPKESEFKYYE
-978 PTPND
+978 PTPDD
-983 KDDLKSTPHLPMKQ
+983 KSDLKSARFLPMKQ

-1017 KIESVG
+1017 KMESVG

-1044 FIIPTE
+1044 FIITTE
-1050 KREEILKNCDDAQK
+1050 KREEILNACKTQE
-1064 DERGMSERERTK
+1064 ERKRT
-1076 ELIKPILR
+1076 ETLIKPILR

-1089 RYSYE
+1089 RYAYE
-1094 WADLWVIIAKFG
+1094 WAGEWVINTHNGYTSNLKFKIPPIDIEKYPAIKTHLDSHYDTIATRSDQG
-1106 SHEFLEVEYPT
+1106 DTPYHLRNCAYLE
-1117 IYNHLLQYKDQLEQ
+1117 
-1131 RGQCRYSRGPQNS
+1131 
-1144 NKPYPGQH
+1144 
-1152 HWLELDNNPKDSYL
+1152 
-1166 QDFEKEKIVYGEIV
+1166 DFEKEKIVYGEIV

-1190 ECELGVFYAE
+1190 ECELGYFYAE

-1206 TGEHLRYLL
+1206 TGEHLHYLL

-1248 ERLPIPQITEKNQEL
+1248 ERLPIPQITPQNQKL
-1263 ADKITDGAKQILA
+1263 ADKITDGAKAILEA
-1276 LKAKDPKA
+1276 KEKDPKA
-1284 NTQGLEK
+1284 NTQKLEK
-1291 EIDALVYQLYH
+1291 EIDTLVYQLYH

-1310 IENGQ
+1310 IEEGQ

>member
-1 MICFTRIPLKD
+1 MIRFAHISLKD

-25 TIENFEKEINN
+25 TIENFEKEINS
-36 LLENAPKQDDEEF
+36 LLENAKRQDDEEF

-66 NTYKKVDSAIYVD
+66 NTRKKVDSAIYVD
-79 GEVRVLIEVKALNN
+79 GEVRVLIEVKALDKKT
-93 RNEFPK
+93 EFPK
-99 NRENPISKAFCQ
+99 NRENPLSKAFCQ

-134 NAHEFFLFDCKDLLF
+134 NAHEFFIFDCKDLLF
-149 LKEDKRIKDFYK
+149 LKDDKRIKKFHKD
-161 KCAKKEGTDSSKPK
+161 CVKKEGTDPSTKR
-175 FYKDLEQYLQED
+175 FYSDLEGYLKKD
-187 FQGELR
+187 FEGELR
-193 YTHFNLSNYDP
+193 YTHFNLSSYDP

-213 LSQEVLLK
+213 LSHEVLLK
-221 QRKTLDANTL
+221 QKRTLDANTL

-247 QNDKGKI
+247 QNEKGKI

-263 SLSAALKKKYEN
+263 SLSDVLKEKYKD

-296 LLESLLISFKHFE
+296 LLESLLISFEHFE

-334 KNSERSLN
+334 KNSERLKEI
-342 KEDKILEK
+342 KEDKILKK
-350 IPYLNSSLFDQTPL
+350 IPYLNSSLFDKTPL
-364 ELKGHEIRLLEN
+364 ELKGYEIKLLEN
-376 KKLELY
+376 KKLEIY
-382 QNSVL
+382 KNSVL
-387 KKHENYQE
+387 KKHKDYQKDE
-395 KKELPLLKY
+395 PLPLLKY
-404 LFEFLRLY
+404 LFEFLRVY

-463 CKESITPIVLD
+463 CSESITPIVLD
-474 KFNAIYQWDCEN
+474 KFNQTYKIECDN
-486 LKALREK
+486 LKELKNYLKNSYKEDKRE
-493 IDRNFSNE
+493 
-501 KAKEYLNTLLTLRI
+501 EYLQLLLTLRV

-530 NEMVL
+530 NEMVW
-535 IAYELGLIASLYRHE
+535 IAYELGLIASLYRYD
-550 LRLENDEII
+550 LKLENDEII
-559 IHHAQTGEIF
+559 IHTPENKIF
-569 NYKKP
+569 NYTIP
-574 HSENDPH
+574 HRENDPH
-581 HQIQKELFELKKDII
+581 HHIQKELFELKKSII

-629 EKGKNTNNLET
+629 EKGKNTNALET
-640 LPNIDINIKCANSLV
+640 LPNIDINIKCANSLI
-655 SRFAL
+655 SRFNLNDDL
-660 KDKALLKTE
+660 KKIPNIKQ
-669 KNKNLEYYIA
+669 KIQ
-679 EYKELVKIYKDPK
+679 EYKDLVAQYKDPNPLYPLNKADLINK
-692 ILESLT
+692 IQDLKNTFSLT
-698 RPIKD
+698 LKD
-703 SNAVRK
+703 PKTKA
-709 YAKERLYQELAQ
+709 ELE
-721 NPNKDFKKALNDRIE
+721 KTIE
-736 KIKEAFKLTLEPPQ
+736 KHIKKYNFFALDDKSLLDGLNYFIPNLFGTLKLSPKEEEEAFAS
-750 KELKFKKFLKEHL
+750 
-763 ELYGKSIL
+763 YGRIR
-771 EEANDNGLELEAL
+771 AL
-784 ALEKKMAHEG
+784 RK
-794 LFHDYTPYPKLDKTD
+794 KLDD
-809 KVVGLEH
+809 ALSGRE
-816 FNRYVLTSYKDL
+816 Y
-828 QDENERY
+828 Q
-835 ANALEWRFEFPEVL
+835 NAFEWRFEFPEVL
-849 NDEGDFLGF
+849 DDEGDFLGF

-873 KDLKPLLQKQYQ
+873 KDLKPLLEKQYQ
-885 DFYNSTADI
+885 NFYNSTADI

-900 LAYHLLKEKG
+900 LSFHLLKEKG
-910 FNAFITSNKYARAKY
+910 FSAFITSNKYARAKY
-925 GAKLRELLLKK
+925 GAKLREWLLKK
-936 TTLVSYM
+936 TTIVSYM

-954 AVDTSIMSFI
+954 TVDTSIMNFI
-964 KQTPPKESDFEYYE
+964 KQTPPKENSFNYYE
-978 PTPND
+978 PTEND
-983 KDDLKSTPHLPMKQ
+983 KENLKNTSSLLMKQ

-1017 KIESVG
+1017 KMESVG

-1050 KREEILKNCDDAQK
+1050 KREEILNACKTQ
-1064 DERGMSERERTK
+1064 EERERT
-1076 ELIKPILR
+1076 ERLIKPILR

-1089 RYSYE
+1089 RYFYE
-1094 WADLWVIIAKFG
+1094 WAGEWLINTHNGYTSNLKFKIPPIDIEKYPATKAHLDAHWDTIATRSDQG
-1106 SHEFLEVEYPT
+1106 DTPYHLRNCAYLE
-1117 IYNHLLQYKDQLEQ
+1117 
-1131 RGQCRYSRGPQNS
+1131 
-1144 NKPYPGQH
+1144 
-1152 HWLELDNNPKDSYL
+1152 
-1166 QDFEKEKIVYGEIV
+1166 DFEKEKIVYGEIV

-1190 ECELGVFYAE
+1190 ECELGYFYAE

-1276 LKAKDPKA
+1276 LKEKDPKA
-1284 NTQGLEK
+1284 NTQKLEK

-1302 LTDEEIKT
+1302 LTDEEIKI